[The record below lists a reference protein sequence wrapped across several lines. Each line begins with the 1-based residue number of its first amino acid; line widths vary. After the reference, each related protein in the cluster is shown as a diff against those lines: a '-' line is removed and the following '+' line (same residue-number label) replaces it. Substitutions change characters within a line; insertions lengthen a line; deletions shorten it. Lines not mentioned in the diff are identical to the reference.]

1 MLLTN
6 YKKTNTDFS
15 HASGK
20 NLFFYNIMLFGNLR
34 AMKER
39 KSVSKINLNIAAMAL
54 VKRLCDEAEDYAVI
68 VEKTES
74 GATLI
79 DAGIK
84 AEGGYLAGEIVTEI
98 CLGGYGQA
106 KILPVQY
113 DDVVLPSVYV
123 QTDHPTISTLASQFA
138 GWQIKVDQ
146 FSAIASGPARA
157 LALKPKD
164 LFEKIMYKEESEVA
178 ILVLETEITPSE
190 AVVQHIAS
198 KCKVAPEN
206 LFLVLFSTTSLTGS
220 TQVSGRIVETGLFKL
235 MKIGLDPILVKH
247 AWGYA
252 PIVPLHPRPD
262 EAMGRTNDAVL
273 YGGTASY
280 TVNYEDDEKLENLVK
295 MAPSSSSKLLQEA
308 RKLAEKN
315 PRFLDIFKEAG
326 FDFYKIDP
334 DIFAPA
340 IVVVNNLRTG
350 KTFRAGSLDIEVL
363 KGSLGVS

>member
-1 MLLTN
+1 MST
-6 YKKTNTDFS
+6 
-15 HASGK
+15 
-20 NLFFYNIMLFGNLR
+20 
-34 AMKER
+34 
-39 KSVSKINLNIAAMAL
+39 SKINLNISALGL
-54 VKRLCDEAEDYAVI
+54 VKRLCNEADKYAVD
-68 VEKTES
+68 VEETES

-79 DAGIK
+79 DAGIT
-84 AEGGYLAGEIVTEI
+84 AEGGFLAGEIITEI
-98 CLGGYGQA
+98 CLGGYGTA
-106 KILPVQY
+106 KLLPIQY
-113 DDVVLPSVYV
+113 GDIVLPSVFV
-123 QTDHPTISTLASQFA
+123 QTDHPTLSTLASQFA
-138 GWQIKVDQ
+138 GWQIKIDE

-178 ILVLETEITPSE
+178 VLVLETEKKPSE
-190 AVVQHIAS
+190 AVIQQIAT
-198 KCKVAPEN
+198 KCKVTAKN
-206 LFLVLFSTTSLTGS
+206 LFLVLFSTTSLTGA

-235 MKIGLDPILVKH
+235 MKLGLDPLLVKH

-252 PIVPLHPRPD
+252 PIVPLHPKAD

-273 YGGTASY
+273 YGGTA
-280 TVNYEDDEKLENLVK
+280 NYIDSQEDDEKLENLVK
-295 MAPSSSSKLLQEA
+295 LAPSSASKMLQEA

-340 IVVVNNLRTG
+340 VVVVNNLRTG

-363 KGSLGVS
+363 KGSLGLA